1 MDSPGMRMTS
11 PRVAIVTLGCKV
23 NTYDSASIGERLRG
37 AGCTLVADDAPCDVL
52 VVNSCTVTDAA
63 TADVRRLV
71 RRARRQQPQ
80 VRIVVTGCW
89 AQAMPAE
96 VARLDAVD
104 HVIGI
109 GRLDRLVA
117 AVVQAD
123 GAMARIDVA
132 PSRAPMEFST
142 HGAREFPGQ
151 TRAFLK
157 VQEGCD
163 LFCTFCIVPLARGR
177 SRSL

>member
-23 NTYDSASIGERLRG
+23 NTYDSACIGERLRD
-37 AGCTLVADDAPCDVL
+37 AGCTLVDDGAARDVL

-63 TADVRRLV
+63 VSDVRRLV
-71 RRARRQQPQ
+71 RRARRDHPQ
-80 VRIVVTGCW
+80 ARIVVTGCW

-117 AVVQAD
+117 AVVRAD
-123 GAMARIDVA
+123 LAAAARVDVA
-132 PSRAPMEFST
+132 PSRAPMAFST
-142 HGAREFPGQ
+142 HGARTFPGQ

-157 VQEGCD
+157 VQEGCH
-163 LFCTFCIVPLARGR
+163 LFC
-177 SRSL
+177 